1 MATSDDR
8 RAALLLLGLA
18 IAGLVVRLAMG
29 GSQPS
34 GAVAYAVVDTVR
46 PTRDSLAARAARLG
60 RPLGPGERIDVDV
73 ATAEDLTRLPRI
85 GAGLAGRIV
94 ADRRAR
100 GAFGTLERLER
111 VPGIGPALLEA
122 VKPHVTFSGRPTTRV
137 AEPPRRVRINT
148 ATQRELET
156 LPGIGPARAR
166 AILEDRRLRGPYRR
180 PEDLLR
186 VPGIGPHIVEQ
197 LRKSAQIP

>member
-18 IAGLVVRLAMG
+18 IAGLLVRLAMG
-29 GSQPS
+29 GSQPA
-34 GAVAYAVVDTVR
+34 GAIAYAVADSSR
-46 PTRDSLAARAARLG
+46 PTRDSLAARAARLA

-73 ATAEDLTRLPRI
+73 ATAEELTRLPRI

-94 ADRRAR
+94 ADRSAR
-100 GAFGTLERLER
+100 GAFGRLDQLER
-111 VPGIGPALLEA
+111 VPGIGPGLLEA
-122 VKPHVTFSGRPTTRV
+122 VKPHVTFSGRATYRE
-137 AEPPRRVRINT
+137 AEVHGRVRINT

-166 AILEDRRLRGPYRR
+166 AIVEDRRLRGPYRR
-180 PEDLLR
+180 LEDLQR
-186 VPGIGPHIVEQ
+186 VPGIGPQIVEQ
-197 LRKSAQIP
+197 LRKRAQIP